1 MGAVKAGTSSNLMS
15 LLVEN
20 RTDIIKKMAE
30 ENTLPDSKISSI
42 ASEFLDYLKY
52 DEAVSRYGKS
62 GVKRFYRSLFSSAS
76 YMTYVPKAE
85 DSPGSAAMPSKLE
98 EVIANDTDSGEEHTK
113 GSLFR
118 ALGWVAFPAKV
129 FSKIYDVVLRKS
141 GSHLLAYGAGIVGM
155 FETVELSLLI
165 GGSAYVSYT
174 YNIPFLPYLTYSA
187 LYAAP
192 VLIGGG
198 LLYSIVGPAS
208 IAGLTAIERRKYP
221 VNKVRKRHIEKDIK
235 SLSKDFYNLIG
246 DYKGKLTNST
256 ETDITLSEL
265 NALYM
270 MVSSCRSQENT
281 DDRSAIKEHDKSIIG
296 SIERALGG
304 KRISHR
310 SIVHMCPSGVGG
322 VTLVFP
328 TSVMGK
334 FTGKYV
340 LGPVFVNK
348 RRLRAGPSYDFA
360 VAHELAHAAGAAS
373 EPLANFY
380 AVKALDDMAEIFPK
394 EGYDIYTAVN
404 RLCFAVGALAE
415 KLNDEEKLI
424 KAMNRLNVPR
434 FVFNALSGSFDPSAS
449 PLPPIEAVLEKGSEA
464 KFARLYVS
472 SSYVASKLVTE
483 GRIKGLY

>member
-1 MGAVKAGTSSNLMS
+1 MEAVKTGTPSNLMS

-42 ASEFLDYLKY
+42 ASEFIDYLKY
-52 DEAVSRYGKS
+52 DEVVSRYGKL

-85 DSPGSAAMPSKLE
+85 DSPDGTTVPSRLE
-98 EVIANDTDSGEEHTK
+98 DVISDDSGRDKERTN
-113 GSLFR
+113 GSLLR
-118 ALGWVAFPAKV
+118 VLGWAAFPAKV

-141 GSHLLAYGAGIVGM
+141 GSHLLAYGAGLVSM

-165 GGSAYVSYT
+165 GGSAYVSYA
-174 YNIPFLPYLTYSA
+174 YNIPFLPYLTSSA

-198 LLYSIVGPAS
+198 LLYSAVGPAS
-208 IAGLTAIERRKYP
+208 IAGLTAIERRKYS
-221 VNKVRKRHIEKDIK
+221 VNKVRKKHIEEDIK
-235 SLSKDFYNLIG
+235 NLSKDFYDLMG
-246 DYKGKLTNST
+246 DYKGKLTNSA
-256 ETDITLSEL
+256 ETDISLSEL

-270 MVSSCRSQENT
+270 MVSSSRSQENT
-281 DDRSAIKEHDKSIIG
+281 DDRSAIKEHDKSIID
-296 SIERALGG
+296 SIEKALGS

-334 FTGKYV
+334 VTGKYV

-360 VAHELAHAAGAAS
+360 TAHELAHAAGAAS

-380 AVKALDDMAEIFPK
+380 ATKALDNLADLFPK
-394 EGYDIYTAVN
+394 EGYNIYTAVN

-449 PLPPIEAVLEKGSEA
+449 PLPPIEAVLYKGSEA